1 MKSWAELNSFLIS
14 IPNEDAREI
23 LKLTHDNDPIDG
35 SHMVFPLNLAEVQQ
49 AMARVRRKVWMEV
62 LVWASIFFAVAG
74 SVATILIMR

>member
-1 MKSWAELNSFLIS
+1 MKSWANLNTFLIS

-23 LKLTHDNDPIDG
+23 LKLTHENDPVDE

-49 AMARVRRKVWMEV
+49 AMVRVRRKVWREV
-62 LVWASIFFAVAG
+62 VVWVSIFVAVAG